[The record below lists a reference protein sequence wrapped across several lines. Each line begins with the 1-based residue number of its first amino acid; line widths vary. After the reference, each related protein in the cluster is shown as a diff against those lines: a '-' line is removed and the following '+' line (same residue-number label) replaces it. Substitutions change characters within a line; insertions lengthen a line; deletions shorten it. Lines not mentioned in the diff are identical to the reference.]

1 MRYWFI
7 LLAMICSPLFSQ
19 EDESLV
25 GDSLVLGTS
34 RGAFFTQIFMMEK
47 TRFPPDAVGYDTLT
61 GKGFHQAFFGKGD
74 FNAGALDS
82 TYSEKAYPLLSI
94 ELLGDDQGNVRYVAF
109 LGLAEES
116 KVIWVEIEA
125 AAKLGE
131 LMIEE

>member
-7 LLAMICSPLFSQ
+7 LLAMISSPLLGQ

-34 RGAFFTQIFMMEK
+34 VGATFTQIFMMEK
-47 TRFPPDAVGYDTLT
+47 TRFPPDAAGYDTLT
-61 GKGFHQAFFGKGD
+61 GKGFHQAFFGQGD

-82 TYSEKAYPLLSI
+82 IYSQKTYPLLSI

-109 LGLAEES
+109 LDPAEER
-116 KVIWVEIEA
+116 KVIWIEIEA
-125 AAKLGE
+125 AAKAGE

>member
-1 MRYWFI
+1 
-7 LLAMICSPLFSQ
+7 
-19 EDESLV
+19 
-25 GDSLVLGTS
+25 
-34 RGAFFTQIFMMEK
+34 MEK

>member
-7 LLAMICSPLFSQ
+7 LLAMISSPLFSQ

-34 RGAFFTQIFMMEK
+34 GGASFTQIFMMEK

-82 TYSEKAYPLLSI
+82 TYSEKAYP
-94 ELLGDDQGNVRYVAF
+94 F
-109 LGLAEES
+109 
-116 KVIWVEIEA
+116 
-125 AAKLGE
+125 
-131 LMIEE
+131 